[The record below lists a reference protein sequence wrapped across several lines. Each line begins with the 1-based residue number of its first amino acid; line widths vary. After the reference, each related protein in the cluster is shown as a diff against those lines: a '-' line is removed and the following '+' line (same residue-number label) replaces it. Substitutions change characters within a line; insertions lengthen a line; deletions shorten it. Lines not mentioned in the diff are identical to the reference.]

1 MNFLKIE
8 NPSEFIK
15 KLLFYFFIYMI
26 LEGILRKWIFPN
38 FNVQIYFIKDF
49 FLLIIYAL
57 AIKYNFLFKSKFSIY
72 ATIFVTLISLY
83 GLIGYSF
90 NSLESIIYYSL
101 GVRSYW
107 LYFPLFLVVIHIITL
122 EDVIKFLRFNFF
134 CIIPYFVLIYFQ
146 SIMPDT
152 SIINSGRNQLV
163 FNPERPSGYFTFTT
177 QNTFYFIFL
186 SICVNFYV
194 LNLNRVSLKKICYI
208 FIINFLL
215 LSILILLKSRAVY
228 IFLFGSLIYS
238 FIFLLFS
245 NEIKN
250 LKIIKLSFFV
260 IVIPVTFFICSK
272 IYTTQF
278 DFSVKRINT
287 DTYHELSLVKN
298 LGENKIFK
306 TDLTIRE
313 FCKKQSSICRI
324 VNEIYFFSQIPKASI
339 SGKGIGSGTS
349 AVSAV
354 KKEANFALG
363 EAENH
368 RIIHE
373 LGTLVGP
380 FYVIFKYV
388 FVLLMSILFIFKH
401 KYKKQLSPL
410 LLFVSVQMVIGSVT
424 FSVSF
429 ISFIFWVCFAIML
442 ASFTFKE
449 KHGVASQ

>member
-1 MNFLKIE
+1 MNFLKLE

-26 LEGILRKWIFPN
+26 FEGMLRKWAFPN

-90 NSLESIIYYSL
+90 NSFDIIIYYSL
-101 GVRSYW
+101 GIRSYW
-107 LYFPLFLVVIHIITL
+107 LYFPLFLILIHIITL
-122 EDVIKFLRFNFF
+122 EDVIKFLKFNFF
-134 CIIPYFVLIYFQ
+134 SVIPYFVLIYFQ

-186 SICVNFYV
+186 SISVNFYV

-208 FIINFLL
+208 IIINFLL
-215 LSILILLKSRAVY
+215 FSILILLKSRAVY
-228 IFLFGSLIYS
+228 IFIFGSIIYS

-245 NEIKN
+245 NEIKI
-250 LKIIKLSFFV
+250 LKLVKLSFFV

-272 IYTTQF
+272 IYTSQF

-287 DTYHELSLVKN
+287 DTYYELSLVKN
-298 LGENKIFK
+298 LGDNKIFK
-306 TDLTIRE
+306 SNQTIRE
-313 FCKKQSSICRI
+313 FCEKQSSICRI
-324 VNEIYFFSQIPKASI
+324 ANEIYFFSQIPKASI

-354 KKEANFALG
+354 KKEINFALG

-373 LGTLVGP
+373 LGIVVGS

-388 FVLLMSILFIFKH
+388 FVILMNIFFIYKH
-401 KYKKQLSPL
+401 QYKKQFSPL
-410 LLFVSVQMVIGSVT
+410 LLFVSVQMMIGSVS

-429 ISFIFWVCFAIML
+429 TSFIFWVCFAIML
-442 ASFTFKE
+442 ASFTFTE
-449 KHGVASQ
+449 KHGAANQ